1 MTAETGAE
9 LAADLLAAGKP
20 QPSPHPLA
28 EETLAAHADFRYLFD
43 ADLPVRPATD
53 EEKARPVPDDL
64 AAILAAGPPV
74 FEPEPEP
81 EVAETATADD
91 EAQHAAEDIL
101 HRWAPRTELP
111 VAGPSVPAA
120 LPDPTGDSDEQ

>member
-20 QPSPHPLA
+20 QPSPWPLA
-28 EETLAAHADFRYLFD
+28 EETLAAMPTLAYLFD

-74 FEPEPEP
+74 FEPETP

-91 EAQHAAEDIL
+91 EAQHAAEDSL
-101 HRWAPRTELP
+101 HRWAPKAELP
-111 VAGPSVPAA
+111 EA
-120 LPDPTGDSDEQ
+120 DSE

>member
-28 EETLAAHADFRYLFD
+28 EETLAAMPTLAYLFD

-74 FEPEPEP
+74 FEPETP
-81 EVAETATADD
+81 EVTETATADD

-101 HRWAPRTELP
+101 HRWAPGTELP
-111 VAGPSVPAA
+111 VAGPSEPAA
-120 LPDPTGDSDEQ
+120 PPDPTGDSDEQ